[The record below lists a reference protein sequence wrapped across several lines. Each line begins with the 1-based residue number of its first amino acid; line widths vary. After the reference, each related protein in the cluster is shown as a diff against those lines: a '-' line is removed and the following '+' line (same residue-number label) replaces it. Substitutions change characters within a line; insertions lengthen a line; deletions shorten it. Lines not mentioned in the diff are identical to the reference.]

1 MSASEA
7 AQSHLS
13 NSFFSASLADSD
25 PEIARAI
32 GLELGRQRDEI
43 ELIASENIVS
53 RAVLEA
59 QGSVM
64 TNKYAEGYPGRRYY
78 GGCQFVDMAEE
89 LAIERAKRLFDCKFA
104 NVQPHSGATAN
115 QAVFFALL
123 QPGDK
128 FLGMDLACGGH
139 LTHGSPV
146 NVSGKWF
153 HPVAYGVREDDHLI
167 DYEEVAEIAR
177 RAGVTRLT
185 VYNHFPELSDLLP
198 ACAAHYESLHPAP
211 EFEPALALGDPGDRV
226 HAVLTLLYAWYR
238 ETESMYGNLM
248 SDRASVPELDRFLE
262 QNLDRMLAELAE
274 DLAAAFALRGRRAER
289 LRALV
294 RLALDFWTWRRL
306 TREGVDDETAA
317 DLMASAVSANAA

>member
-1 MSASEA
+1 MLTSMNAMSTQIRKYE
-7 AQSHLS
+7 QK
-13 NSFFSASLADSD
+13 
-25 PEIARAI
+25 ARAESQRATRERI
-32 GLELGRQRDEI
+32 AKATTELHEELG
-43 ELIASENIVS
+43 V
-53 RAVLEA
+53 
-59 QGSVM
+59 
-64 TNKYAEGYPGRRYY
+64 
-78 GGCQFVDMAEE
+78 
-89 LAIERAKRLFDCKFA
+89 AK
-104 NVQPHSGATAN
+104 T
-115 QAVFFALL
+115 
-123 QPGDK
+123 
-128 FLGMDLACGGH
+128 
-139 LTHGSPV
+139 T
-146 NVSGKWF
+146 
-153 HPVAYGVREDDHLI
+153 
-167 DYEEVAEIAR
+167 VAEIAR

-306 TREGVDDETAA
+306 TREGVDDATAA
-317 DLMASAVSANAA
+317 DLMASAVSADAA